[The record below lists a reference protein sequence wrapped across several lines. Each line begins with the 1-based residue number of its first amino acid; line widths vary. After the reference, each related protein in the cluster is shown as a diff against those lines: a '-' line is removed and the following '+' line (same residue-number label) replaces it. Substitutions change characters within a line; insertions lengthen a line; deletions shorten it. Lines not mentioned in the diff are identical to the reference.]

1 MGPHKLPLKAV
12 QGKKFTE
19 ELMSTD
25 CSYGFGCDVDFGFDE
40 VIEKVQQ
47 LLEEK
52 GFQIYTRLNLHD
64 IVGSGGHDKFG
75 RYIIIGACNPEFAQQ
90 LFTADPN
97 IGLLMP
103 CNIIIYEL
111 NSGGCRV
118 MVKDPVRIMDMISS
132 PVAIETSINVRCLME
147 EIVEELN
154 K

>member
-1 MGPHKLPLKAV
+1 
-12 QGKKFTE
+12 
-19 ELMSTD
+19 MSPD

-40 VIEKVQQ
+40 ATEKVQQ

-75 RYIIIGACNPEFAQQ
+75 RYIIIGACNPAFAQQ

-132 PVAIETSINVRCLME
+132 FFERFKNNIVRCLME
-147 EIVEELN
+147 EIIEELDQ
-154 K
+154 